1 MPTVKKLNPRVLKRV
16 AKGVAKAGLY
26 LAAPFL
32 LGAVIEGAGLE
43 ALAYASERV
52 QRTEQL
58 ARSLPRIA
66 ETGLSR
72 TTSFS
77 EDSVSEV
84 CENPLHK
91 KPRKSLLSPRT
102 PRTPPDT
109 LLKTKGTEELLQ
121 KVSDRL
127 VPISRTLD
135 MERYEDLRRYHSV
148 LQKIAPGHFDD
159 VPLRIP
165 PTQSFL
171 ELMTEEERAQGLEVM
186 GYYNKEERTISLH
199 MDMFEED
206 DPEREKKILE
216 LLFHEGAHALEH
228 SLRLKS
234 AFSTLEHTPNYKL
247 IHDTMWARAWDQQ
260 LVSRDTLKWVSEYS
274 RTQSW
279 GMIRQHGLL
288 DKPLER
294 TDWLNKI
301 VDIPSYRQPQR
312 LGLDRFPFPTR

>member
-1 MPTVKKLNPRVLKRV
+1 MPTVKKFNPRVLKR
-16 AKGVAKAGLY
+16 VAKAGLY

-32 LGAVIEGAGLE
+32 LGAVIEGGLE

-52 QRTEQL
+52 QRMEQL
-58 ARSLPRIA
+58 ARSLPRIT

-72 TTSFS
+72 TTSV
-77 EDSVSEV
+77 VSE
-84 CENPLHK
+84 EEMSEITHNPLQK
-91 KPRKSLLSPRT
+91 KPRKSLLS

-121 KVSDRL
+121 NVSDRL
-127 VPISRTLD
+127 VPMSRTID
-135 MERYEDLRRYHSV
+135 MERYEELRRYHSV
-148 LQKIAPGHFDD
+148 LQKIAPGYFDD

-186 GYYNKEERTISLH
+186 GYYNKEDRTISLH
-199 MDMFEED
+199 MDMLEED
-206 DPEREKKILE
+206 DPEREKKIME

-228 SLRLKS
+228 LLRLKS

-247 IHDTMWARAWDQQ
+247 IHDTMWARAWDQE

-279 GMIRQHGLL
+279 GMIRQHKLL

-301 VDIPSYRQPQR
+301 VDIPSYRQPQG